1 MYALYKMLPAIYR
14 IKYNTYIFI
23 IVFFTYT
30 ILIRYLHID
39 IYIFD
44 INIVSPFPLPRWTDG
59 QIAY

>member
-1 MYALYKMLPAIYR
+1 MLPAIYR

-23 IVFFTYT
+23 IVFFIYT